1 MKELGNIKP
10 LFVIL
15 ILLSMLISLVTLL
28 NIDIIYAFEKATDY
42 KFVKKWGGAGSED
55 GQFLRPHDLDF
66 NKEETILYIVDR
78 DGSRIQAFDKDG
90 NFLFK
95 FGEDGTD
102 DGQMHVPYGID
113 VDTEGNVWL
122 ADRANDRIQKFDS
135 EGNFILKFGSE
146 DGVPSPEEGKFD
158 NPRHVVVSKDLK
170 YVYVADSKNDRI
182 SQFDINGTYIKS
194 IGKLGNRSGEF
205 DLPTTI
211 EIDSKGNFFVNERGN
226 ERLQK
231 FDSNWNPILMWGTKG
246 SGDYQFC
253 HIEHIALDK
262 YDNVYVTDPQSDP
275 GCSQQPRVLKFDS
288 EGKFI
293 TKFGGSF
300 GKGDGQFQDPEH
312 MAIDSEGNVYVS
324 DRKRDDIQKFAPIT
338 GETISSNEII
348 DASTSNNNNL
358 ISSSSSSQ
366 SQKEPVPKKMDTNI
380 LSAIAPKLAN
390 TTKIIDT
397 KAWDKLFVQQ
407 KVE

>member
-1 MKELGNIKP
+1 MNTRNTTQYVFFILSSV
-10 LFVIL
+10 FVT
-15 ILLSMLISLVTLL
+15 ILLGVLVVKENTHLA
-28 NIDIIYAFEKATDY
+28 YAFENATDY
-42 KFVKKWGGAGSED
+42 KFVKKWGGKGSED

-66 NKEETILYIVDR
+66 NKEETVLYIVDR

-95 FGEDGTD
+95 FGEDGTN
-102 DGQMHVPYGID
+102 DGQMHVPYGLD
-113 VDTEGNVWL
+113 VDTKGNIWL
-122 ADRANDRIQKFDS
+122 ADRANDRVQEFDS
-135 EGNFILKFGSE
+135 KGNFILKFGSE
-146 DGVPSPEEGKFD
+146 DGVPSAEEGKFD

-182 SQFDINGTYIKS
+182 SQFDTNGKYIKS
-194 IGKLGNRSGEF
+194 IGKLGNKSGEF
-205 DLPTTI
+205 NLPTTI

-231 FDSNWNPILMWGTKG
+231 FDSNWNPLLMWGTKG

-312 MAIDSEGNVYVS
+312 LAVDSEGNVYVS
-324 DRKRDDIQKFAPIT
+324 DRKRDDIQKFAPVI
-338 GETISSNEII
+338 ETSKNVTLNTVTT
-348 DASTSNNNNL
+348 DNNNL
-358 ISSSSSSQ
+358 LSQLSSL
-366 SQKEPVPKKMDTNI
+366 SQKQKETSKKTDTNV
-380 LSAIAPKLAN
+380 LSAMAPKLAN
-390 TTKIIDT
+390 TTKKIDV
-397 KAWDKLFVQQ
+397 KAWDELFG
-407 KVE
+407 K

>member
-1 MKELGNIKP
+1 
-10 LFVIL
+10 
-15 ILLSMLISLVTLL
+15 
-28 NIDIIYAFEKATDY
+28 
-42 KFVKKWGGAGSED
+42 
-55 GQFLRPHDLDF
+55 
-66 NKEETILYIVDR
+66 
-78 DGSRIQAFDKDG
+78 
-90 NFLFK
+90 
-95 FGEDGTD
+95 
-102 DGQMHVPYGID
+102 MHVPYGID

-231 FDSNWNPILMWGTKG
+231 FDSHWNPILMWGTKG

>member
-1 MKELGNIKP
+1 MNTRNNAKH
-10 LFVIL
+10 FSFIL
-15 ILLSMLISLVTLL
+15 ISVLLVVLAIVIVVNTHSLV
-28 NIDIIYAFEKATDY
+28 YAFEKATDY
-42 KFVKKWGGAGSED
+42 KFVKKWGSAGSED

-90 NFLFK
+90 QFLFK

-113 VDTEGNVWL
+113 VDSQGNIWL
-122 ADRANDRIQKFDS
+122 ADRANDRVQEFDS
-135 EGNFILKFGSE
+135 KGNFILKFGSE
-146 DGVPSPEEGKFD
+146 GGVPSAEEGQFD
-158 NPRHVVVSKDLK
+158 NPRHVAVSKDRK

-182 SQFDINGTYIKS
+182 SQFDINGKYIKS
-194 IGKLGNRSGEF
+194 IGKLGNKSGEF
-205 DLPTTI
+205 NLPTTI

-226 ERLQK
+226 ERIQK

-246 SGDYQFC
+246 SDDYQFC

-312 MAIDSEGNVYVS
+312 LAIDSEGNVYVS

-338 GETISSNEII
+338 GETSISNEII
-348 DASTSNNNNL
+348 NASTSNNNL
-358 ISSSSSSQ
+358 ISSISSPQ
-366 SQKEPVPKKMDTNI
+366 SETPKKTDTTNV
-380 LSAIAPKLAN
+380 LSEMAPKLAN

-397 KAWDKLFVQQ
+397 KAWDKLFGQ
-407 KVE
+407 

>member
-1 MKELGNIKP
+1 MTSSFFNIKYSFNVFI
-10 LFVIL
+10 LF
-15 ILLSMLISLVTLL
+15 LSMLILLATLS
-28 NIDIIYAFEKATDY
+28 NIDAANAFANATDY
-42 KFVKKWGGAGSED
+42 KFVKKWGGKGSDD
-55 GQFLRPHDLDF
+55 GQFLRPHGLDF
-66 NKEETILYIVDR
+66 NKKETILYIVDR

-102 DGQMHVPYGID
+102 DGQMHIPYGID
-113 VDTEGNVWL
+113 VDTKDNIWL
-122 ADRANDRIQKFDS
+122 ADRANDRVQEFDS

-146 DGVPSPEEGKFD
+146 DGVPSAEEGKLD

-182 SQFDINGTYIKS
+182 SQFDIHGNYIKS
-194 IGKLGNRSGEF
+194 IGKLGNKSGEF
-205 DLPTTI
+205 NLPTTI

-226 ERLQK
+226 ERIQK

-262 YDNVYVTDPQSDP
+262 YNNVYVTDPQSDP

-293 TKFGGSF
+293 TKFGGSY
-300 GKGDGQFQDPEH
+300 GKGNGQFQDPEH
-312 MAIDSEGNVYVS
+312 LAVDSEGNVYVS
-324 DRKRDDIQKFAPIT
+324 DRKRDDIQKFAPV
-338 GETISSNEII
+338 I
-348 DASTSNNNNL
+348 D
-358 ISSSSSSQ
+358 
-366 SQKEPVPKKMDTNI
+366 
-380 LSAIAPKLAN
+380 
-390 TTKIIDT
+390 
-397 KAWDKLFVQQ
+397 
-407 KVE
+407 